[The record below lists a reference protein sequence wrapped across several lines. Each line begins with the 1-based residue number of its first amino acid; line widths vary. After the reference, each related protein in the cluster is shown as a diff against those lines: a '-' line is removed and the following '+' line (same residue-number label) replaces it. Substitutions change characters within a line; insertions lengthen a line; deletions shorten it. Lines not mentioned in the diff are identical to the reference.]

1 MFGSVQHLGLV
12 TFLQFIF
19 RHLPQ
24 IMLCCFSAV
33 PQSGFE
39 FYHLPDQ
46 LPIIEMINIV
56 KKTTAAKGPKS
67 AATNMTK
74 HVQEI

>member
-1 MFGSVQHLGLV
+1 MFGTVQHLGLV

-33 PQSGFE
+33 PQNGFE
-39 FYHLPDQ
+39 FYHLLDQ
-46 LPIIEMINIV
+46 LPIIEKINIV
-56 KKTTAAKGPKS
+56 KNNSSQRPKKCC
-67 AATNMTK
+67 N
-74 HVQEI
+74 